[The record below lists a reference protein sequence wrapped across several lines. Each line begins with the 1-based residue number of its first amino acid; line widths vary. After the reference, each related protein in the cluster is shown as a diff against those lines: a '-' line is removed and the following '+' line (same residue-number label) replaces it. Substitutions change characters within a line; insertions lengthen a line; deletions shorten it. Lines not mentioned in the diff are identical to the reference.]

1 MSRSSQPATPAS
13 PALSAHLLGAVD
25 FEACLALQQR
35 LVYEATGR
43 SDGHI
48 TLLIC
53 EHPQCITV
61 GRQGSRGDIKFEP
74 GEAGQRE
81 LAVRWVN
88 RGGPALLHAPG
99 QLAIY
104 PIVPLEH
111 YGWSVGDYLE
121 RLEAGLLAALVEG
134 GFQAQR
140 EAGHRGVWGRSG
152 QLVAL
157 GVAVKSWVSYFGAY
171 LNVSPPISL
180 VRRINSD
187 LRKRGPMSS
196 LVVERS
202 QIVRMAGV
210 RERVV
215 RRLAE
220 AFDSP
225 RYHIHAGHPLLTR
238 RTSTTPQTTA
248 RAG

>member
-1 MSRSSQPATPAS
+1 
-13 PALSAHLLGAVD
+13 LSAHLLGAVD

-35 LVYEATGR
+35 LVYEAAGR

-48 TLLIC
+48 TLLVC
-53 EHPQCITV
+53 EHPACITV
-61 GRQGSRGDIKFEP
+61 GRQGSRGDIRLEP
-74 GEAGQRE
+74 GEAGHRE

-111 YGWSVGDYLE
+111 YGWSVGQFLE
-121 RLEAGLLAALVEG
+121 RLESGLLAALVEG
-134 GFQAQR
+134 GYQVQR
-140 EAGHRGVWGRSG
+140 DPAHRGIWGRTG
-152 QLVAL
+152 QLAAV

-171 LNVSPPISL
+171 LNVSPPL
-180 VRRINSD
+180 TLMRRIDSD
-187 LRKRGPMSS
+187 LRKRVPMSS

-210 RERVV
+210 RERVA
-215 RRLAE
+215 RHLAE

-225 RYHIHAGHPLLTR
+225 RYHIHAGHPLLAR
-238 RTSTTPQTTA
+238 RTSITPQKTA

>member
-1 MSRSSQPATPAS
+1 M
-13 PALSAHLLGAVD
+13 
-25 FEACLALQQR
+25 QQR

-48 TLLIC
+48 TLLVC
-53 EHPQCITV
+53 EHPACITV
-61 GRQGSRGDIKFEP
+61 GRQGSRGDIRLEP
-74 GEAGQRE
+74 GEASQRD
-81 LAVRWVN
+81 LNVRWVN

-111 YGWSVGDYLE
+111 YGWSVGQFLE
-121 RLEAGLLAALVEG
+121 RLESGLLAALVEG
-134 GFQAQR
+134 GYQAQR
-140 EAGHRGVWGRSG
+140 DSTHRGIWGRTG
-152 QLVAL
+152 QLAAL

-171 LNVSPPISL
+171 LNVSPPMSL
-180 VRRINSD
+180 VRRVDSD

-215 RRLAE
+215 RHLAE

-225 RYHIHAGHPLLTR
+225 RYHIHAGHPLLAR
-238 RTSTTPQTTA
+238 RTPITPQKTA